1 MTGDKSPVP
10 LPGRIVGLA
19 LAIVGLALAIV
30 GLAVAAR
37 VAWVVIEPL
46 LPALVTLAVLLVIY
60 RVMFGKFKP

>member
-1 MTGDKSPVP
+1 MTGDKSQVP

-19 LAIVGLALAIV
+19 LAILGLAL
-30 GLAVAAR
+30 AAR